1 MEQEISP
8 QTAWQNEGICYRYA
22 EEKLNDCVLRSIYM
36 AIVRRSFGYGKK
48 ITDRIS
54 QEDLAK
60 VSAIT
65 SRTLRDKLKI
75 LEEMKMIKIIPPD
88 TYIKGGGS
96 TSCAYGPEY
105 PTGYGYVHTVDDK
118 KSLEKYNKYIN
129 NSGYDTKTKEPEV
142 NEGYVYDEN
151 KQF

>member
-1 MEQEISP
+1 MSLF
-8 QTAWQNEGICYRYA
+8 RYG
-22 EEKLNDCVLRSIYM
+22 LDYVQM
-36 AIVRRSFGYGKK
+36 AIQRLIGFGKK
-48 ITDRIS
+48 EEFKEI
-54 QEDLAK
+54 LAK

-129 NSGYDTKTKEPEV
+129 NSGSDTKIKELEV